1 MSAEGT
7 HPRASATAQERAAHV
22 HALIAENGSQ
32 GIDLGGTADLRAPL
46 SAVNLAGTRMRGAN
60 LAHADLSGADLTGVL
75 LAQADLTGAIL
86 ERANAS
92 DADLSHAILADA
104 RLGEARLQRALL
116 EEAILT
122 DANLR
127 FADLS
132 EAVAEAAAM
141 ERADL
146 WGAKLEG
153 ADFSDASLRAARI
166 GEAFATRADFSR
178 ADLRDTMLVGT
189 DFTGARMIDADLRG
203 TNLKG
208 ARLAG
213 ADLSG
218 ARLNDVDLGSCD
230 LAGTRWNRARLERTL
245 LDCSQLGDAV
255 GEETARDY
263 AAAVGAYVA
272 LERNFISLGETQPA
286 SWAYRRKRR
295 MQKAVAREAMI
306 AALRDRQPRRALGEG
321 ARYFGDLLVEW
332 TSDYGESVPRV
343 LASLGTLYLS
353 FLVIYGMTGSVSRM
367 EGVVKVVTH
376 RPLDLA
382 IFSLSAMTTSGTP
395 SAYLMPTNANTL
407 LLSGIQ
413 ALLGI
418 FLTGLLGFVAGNR
431 IRR

>member
-1 MSAEGT
+1 MSGEGA
-7 HPRASATAQERAAHV
+7 HPRASATAEERAAHV
-22 HALIAENGSQ
+22 HALITANEAER
-32 GIDLGGTADLRAPL
+32 IDLGGTSDARAPL
-46 SAVNLAGTRMRGAN
+46 SATDLAGTRMRGAN
-60 LAHADLSGADLTGVL
+60 LAHADLSGAN
-75 LAQADLTGAIL
+75 LAGAFLSQADLTGAIL
-86 ERANAS
+86 ERADAS
-92 DADLSHAILADA
+92 DADLSHANLADA
-104 RLGEARLQRALL
+104 RLGEARLNRALL
-116 EEAILT
+116 EEAVLT
-122 DANLR
+122 DANIR

-132 EAVAEAAAM
+132 DAVAEAAAM

-166 GEAFATRADFSR
+166 GEAFAARADFSR

-189 DFTGARMIDADLRG
+189 DFADARLIDADLRG

-218 ARLNDVDLGSCD
+218 ARLNDVDLSSCN

-245 LDCSQLGDAV
+245 LDCAQLGDAV

-263 AAAVGAYVA
+263 ASAAGAYVA
-272 LERNFISLGETQPA
+272 LERNFLSLGQTQPA

-295 MQKAVAREAMI
+295 MQKEVARQAMT
-306 AALRDRQPRRALGEG
+306 AAFRGRQPGRALGEG
-321 ARYFGDLLVEW
+321 ARYFGDLLVEC

-343 LASLGTLYLS
+343 LASLATLYVS
-353 FLVIYGMTGSVSRM
+353 FLVIYGVTGSVSRM
-367 EGVVKVVTH
+367 DGVVKTVTH

-395 SAYLMPTNANTL
+395 SAYLMPTNAHTL